1 MTASTAAASTPAHT
15 SLADWVRWA
24 IPGVIWGT
32 SFFFIAEALEAFP
45 AGLVTPMRIAFG
57 FATVSLVPAA
67 RRVHIER
74 SDRWRIALLG
84 AIWMAIPLSLFPF
97 AEERVSSSV
106 TGMLNGATPIFVT
119 IVAASL
125 ARRVPHRQQ
134 IVGLL
139 VGLAG
144 VVVIALPAWGEGD
157 NSWAGIA
164 LIFVALLVYG
174 FALNVAVPLQQRY
187 GSLPVLWRA
196 QAVAL
201 VLVTPMGAA
210 NLGDVQFT
218 WPAMFAVVALG
229 VLGTALAYVM
239 MTDNAGRIGS
249 SRASASV
256 YLIPVVALLLGA
268 LVRHE
273 HVEALSIVGSGVT
286 LVGAWLAGRQHTPKS
301 VSQ

>member
-106 TGMLNGATPIFVT
+106 TGMLNGATPLFVAT
-119 IVAASL
+119 VTAL
-125 ARRVPHRQQ
+125 VFRVRPSRPQV
-134 IVGLL
+134 VGLL
-139 VGLAG
+139 VGFVG
-144 VVVIALPAWGEGD
+144 VIAIAIPTMTEGH
-157 NSWAGIA
+157 SSIVGVLMI
-164 LIFVALLVYG
+164 LFALLCYG
-174 FALNVAVPLQQRY
+174 FALNIAAPLQQQY
-187 GSLPVLWRA
+187 GALPVLWRT

-201 VLVTPMGAA
+201 VLTLPFG
-210 NLGDVQFT
+210 LTGIGDVDFS
-218 WPAMFAVVALG
+218 WKPLLMVAALG
-229 VLGTALAYVM
+229 VFGTAIAYVLAA
-239 MTDNAGRIGS
+239 TNSGRLGS
-249 SRASASV
+249 TRASLST
-256 YLIPVVALLLGA
+256 YLIPVVSLTLGA
-268 LVRHE
+268 VIRNEVVHLLSVLGC
-273 HVEALSIVGSGVT
+273 VLALI
-286 LVGAWLAGRQHTPKS
+286 GAFLAGRKA
-301 VSQ
+301 